1 MVTLVSIQ
9 LAIQPLTYLG
19 IEKKKR
25 HVTGGTNWSIK
36 LTIKT
41 FKVSFKDKSPVA
53 YNQSEI

>member
-19 IEKKKR
+19 IEKKK
-25 HVTGGTNWSIK
+25 
-36 LTIKT
+36 T

-53 YNQSEI
+53 SNQSEI